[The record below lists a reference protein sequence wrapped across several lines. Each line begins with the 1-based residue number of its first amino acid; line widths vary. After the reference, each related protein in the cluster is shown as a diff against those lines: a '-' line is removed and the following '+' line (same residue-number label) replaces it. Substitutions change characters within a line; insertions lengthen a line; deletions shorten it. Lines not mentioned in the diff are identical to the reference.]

1 LLALARGLR
10 DRGHR
15 QQIVSP
21 EGSALESRA
30 RGDGFLV
37 ASVTNLPKLRRLLC
51 GFDVIHAHT
60 GRSQNLAFCA
70 TAGLKVRRVVT
81 RHVAFAPNHPSVHR
95 LKYTLTCHGIIAV
108 SQAVRAALLGAGISG
123 DRIQVISTGVEW
135 PASLPNEEE
144 RRAIR
149 SRWGFGDGD
158 FVAGHLGA
166 FTAEK
171 GQDVAVAAAA
181 LLQPRMPQLRMV
193 LAGDGPL
200 RDSLRMNTPVLFP
213 GHVSCRAEFLAAL
226 DLFIMP
232 SRSEA
237 WGLAAL
243 EAMAQGIPVVASRV
257 GGLPEMI
264 EANESGWLVA
274 PGDAGELARAIERA
288 ASDREALRAMGA
300 RARARAKQ
308 FSLEETAERT
318 EAFYQRLLA

>member
-1 LLALARGLR
+1 MALARGLR

-21 EGSALESRA
+21 EGSVLEARA
-30 RGDGFLV
+30 RGEGFLV
-37 ASVTNLPKLRRLLC
+37 ASVTNLPKLRRLLR

-60 GRSQNLAFCA
+60 GRAQNLAFCA
-70 TAGLKVRRVVT
+70 TAGLNLRRVVT

-108 SQAVRAALLGAGISG
+108 SQAVRATLLGAGISG
-123 DRIQVISTGVEW
+123 DRIEVISTGVAW
-135 PASLPNEEE
+135 PASLASEEE
-144 RRAIR
+144 RGAIR
-149 SRWGFGDGD
+149 SRWGFDDGD
-158 FVAGHLGA
+158 FVVGHLGA

-171 GQDVAVAAAA
+171 GQDVAVEAAA

-193 LAGDGPL
+193 LAGVGPL
-200 RDSLRMNTPVLFP
+200 RNSLQTKGPVLFP

-243 EAMAQGIPVVASRV
+243 EAMAHGVPVVASHV

-264 EANESGWLVA
+264 EANGSGWLVA
-274 PGDAGELARAIERA
+274 PGDAGELADAIERV
-288 ASDREALRAMGA
+288 ASDREVLRAMGA
-300 RARARAKQ
+300 RARARAKH

-318 EAFYQRLLA
+318 EAFYRRLLA

>member
-1 LLALARGLR
+1 LLALARALHA
-10 DRGHR
+10 RGHR

-21 EGSALESRA
+21 EGSALESGA
-30 RGDGFLV
+30 RGEGLPV
-37 ASVTNLPKLRRLLC
+37 ASVTNLPKLRRLLRE
-51 GFDVIHAHT
+51 FDIVHAHT
-60 GRSQNLAFCA
+60 GRAQNLAFCA
-70 TAGLKVRRVVT
+70 TAGLNVRRVVT

-108 SQAVRAALLGAGISG
+108 SQAVRAALLAAGVSG
-123 DRIQVISTGVEW
+123 DRVEVISNGVAW

-149 SRWGFGDGD
+149 SRWGFDDRD
-158 FVAGHLGA
+158 FVVGHMGA

-171 GQDVAVAAAA
+171 GQDVAVEAAA
-181 LLQPRMPQLRMV
+181 LLQPRMPHLRMV

-200 RDSLRMNTPVLFP
+200 RKSLQTNALVLFP

-243 EAMAQGIPVVASRV
+243 EAMAHGIPVVASRV

-264 EANESGWLVA
+264 ESNENGWLVA
-274 PGDAGELARAIERA
+274 PGDAGELARSVERA
-288 ASDREALRAMGA
+288 ALDRETLRAMGT
-300 RARARAKQ
+300 RARARAKG

-318 EAFYQRLLA
+318 EAFYRRLLA